1 MNCPPPDR
9 SLRSRHLSCGHAFAF
24 CASSMS
30 TPKGSRVS
38 DGLTVEL
45 AELRR
50 GFGAVRRAKLRS
62 GVRDVA
68 RDGMRAQREPDAD
81 LFVGEASGR
90 QIEDLD
96 LALTQLH
103 RMRARDVLSGRI
115 TQ

>member
-1 MNCPPPDR
+1 M
-9 SLRSRHLSCGHAFAF
+9 RSRVRV
-24 CASSMS
+24 CASSMR
-30 TPKGSRVS
+30 TKPSRMS

-115 TQ
+115 PQGVASPRRVM